1 MGAALPRAVGQGAY
15 GMRPPGKEIY
25 KLPDRAGFDDG
36 LTFSPDGT
44 LLVTAGVD
52 KKVRVWDAAT
62 GKELATLTGHTGGV
76 HCITISPDGK
86 YLATGGDDKVVIV
99 WNLTNNERV
108 YSLGEL
114 DDVITSISLVPT
126 RSAWLRLT

>member
-1 MGAALPRAVGQGAY
+1 
-15 GMRPPGKEIY
+15 
-25 KLPDRAGFDDG
+25 
-36 LTFSPDGT
+36 
-44 LLVTAGVD
+44 
-52 KKVRVWDAAT
+52 VRVWDAAT

-114 DDVITSISLVPT
+114 DDVITSISFSPDAKRLVATYMSDTATIWDMRRASRSIDT
-126 RSAWLRLT
+126 RPPRQRSSR